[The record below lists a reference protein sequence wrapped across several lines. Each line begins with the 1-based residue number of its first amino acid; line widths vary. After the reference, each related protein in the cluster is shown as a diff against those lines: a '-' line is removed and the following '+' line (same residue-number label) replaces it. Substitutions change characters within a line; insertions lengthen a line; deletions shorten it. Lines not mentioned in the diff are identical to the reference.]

1 MTSPYYNT
9 CLDVI
14 IRVEPKQMNNNIIQN
29 ITENLMKK
37 YKNKCY
43 QNYGYI
49 DAIYGIEGEIKGG
62 LIKAEDNTASSLHKV
77 RFKCRLCNPIK
88 GSKLVAKITGINNML
103 IIAETGPIK
112 FIIGNTSINKD
123 NIVYLNT
130 KSAFFPK
137 NSSGEIIDKP
147 IQIGTYVIVKVMN
160 KKIVNQNPGII
171 SVASLDSVARDE
183 EVKKAIEAQY
193 DTGEIIGADDYLERD
208 NKFQEEQAKAEAEAK
223 ENDSTSNSGSD
234 SGSDIEQDD
243 ESEESEDE

>member
-1 MTSPYYNT
+1 MTTPYYNT
-9 CLDVI
+9 SLDVI
-14 IRVEPKQMNNNIIQN
+14 IRLEPKHMNNNIIQN
-29 ITENLMKK
+29 ITDNLMKK

-112 FIIGNTSINKD
+112 FIIGTTSINKD
-123 NIVYLNT
+123 NIIYLNT

-137 NSSGEIIDKP
+137 NASGEIIDKP

-160 KKIVNQNPGII
+160 KKIVNQRNNII
-171 SVASLDSVARDE
+171 SVASLDSVAKDDE
-183 EVKKAIEAQY
+183 IKKSIKSQY
-193 DTGEIIGADDYLERD
+193 DNAITIDADEYLKRD
-208 NKFQEEQAKAEAEAK
+208 TQQVEETESESEDTSTNIESESEA
-223 ENDSTSNSGSD
+223 
-234 SGSDIEQDD
+234 
-243 ESEESEDE
+243 ESEESEDETYEQ